1 MAEKKGS
8 FWDRIFNPNHHSE
21 REEKVLAY
29 IAHRLADGAA
39 LEDIV
44 QEQYVR
50 RHASPAEVEDILDD
64 PRLVE
69 ATREKMEE
77 DFEEL
82 AQALRARARDRGR
95 RLSND

>member
-8 FWDRIFNPNHHSE
+8 SWDRIFNLNHNSE

-29 IAHRLADGAA
+29 IAHRLADGAT

-44 QEQYVR
+44 QEQYAR
-50 RHASPAEVEDILDD
+50 RNASPAEIEDILDN
-64 PRLVE
+64 PILVE

-82 AQALRARARDRGR
+82 VRASRARGRDRGR
-95 RLSND
+95 RSWND